1 MIAEKIAN
9 RSSSPSGGFHALIG
23 YVARDD
29 RHAAEIGHEPLAGA
43 AMGVV
48 NMDADVDTAEDR
60 KIVAE
65 IMNTT
70 AMMSCRVKNPIYHLV
85 VSWRPGEHP
94 DRKQAEEAVQHVMK
108 SIGMGECECFW
119 AMHHDTDNNHL
130 HLAINRVHPVKG
142 IAIKTSMDYYS
153 LDQAMRELELRQGWG
168 HAPGPKVV
176 IRDEEGKATIVSL
189 SKKGRRDLGL
199 LREERA
205 QEQRE
210 PTDQAAKRSHHQ
222 GAPSFQEWV
231 THDPARALQKALA
244 LPGATWETMHQKLAE
259 YGLVILP
266 KNRGQKSGLVVTSQI
281 GDRVVS
287 AKASQLGRWA
297 ARQALEQKLGA
308 WQPPVGDAIK
318 VPVKDSYAEFLH
330 RFQKGMEDG
339 WGKGT
344 EEHRGNARR
353 PDDERWR
360 HERRARG
367 TDRRAGDSGYEEKR
381 QQRRKARAKARDE
394 LHQRFNLE
402 QLALKE
408 KRKKQRREM
417 TVRHGQEREA
427 LRRDL
432 SGRRADF
439 IADRR
444 SRGVSPKISASLWAF
459 QAAQER
465 EALQIQQ
472 AQERK
477 GQEKLPRSLVWREWL
492 EQQAGLGDE
501 AAKAALRG
509 IRYRE
514 QRQSKQTQNGIEGE
528 DLEPLR
534 PVLMNIRAEV
544 DHRRQVVTYRAV
556 DGEALFTDTGPRID
570 VHNRDAATMEAAL
583 RVAAQKYGGQVELT
597 GTAAFREEAAR
608 MAARLGIAILDE
620 DLKEVWGQ
628 ERAVMEQER
637 PHRGGSR
644 DQDGGP
650 SPHQEGRQSPET
662 GREAES
668 SQSYRGEEDLSPKS
682 DHAVGGGV
690 EPQAEEQEVE
700 EGIER

>member
-1 MIAEKIAN
+1 MIPN
-9 RSSSPSGGFHALIG
+9 RGSSPSGGFHALIG
-23 YVARDD
+23 YVSRDD
-29 RHAAEIGHEPLAGA
+29 RHAAEMGHEPLAGA
-43 AMGVV
+43 VMGVV

-65 IMNTT
+65 IMNAT

-94 DRKQAEEAVQHVMK
+94 DRQQTEEAVHHVMK
-108 SIGMGECECFW
+108 SIGMEECECFW
-119 AMHHDTDNNHL
+119 AMHRDTDKDHL

-142 IAIKTSMDYYS
+142 VAIKTSMDYYR
-153 LDQAMRELELRQGWG
+153 LDQAMRELELQQGWG
-168 HAPGPKVV
+168 HAAGPKVV
-176 IRDEEGKATIVSL
+176 VRDEEGKATIVSM
-189 SKKGRRDLGL
+189 SKKRRRDLGL
-199 LREERA
+199 LRDERA
-205 QEQRE
+205 QGQRE
-210 PTDQAAKRSHHQ
+210 PSDQAAKRAHHQ

-231 THDPARALQKALA
+231 TQDPARALQNALA
-244 LPGATWETMHQKLAE
+244 LPGATWDTVHQKLAE
-259 YGLVILP
+259 YGLAILP

-281 GDRVVS
+281 GDRVVT
-287 AKASQLGRWA
+287 AKASQMGRWA
-297 ARQALEQKLGA
+297 ARQALEQKLGT
-308 WQPPVGDAIK
+308 WRPPVGDVTKLPA
-318 VPVKDSYAEFLH
+318 KDSYGDFVV

-339 WGKGT
+339 LGKG
-344 EEHRGNARR
+344 RGKHQEDAGR
-353 PDDERWR
+353 PDDERWG

-367 TDRRAGDSGYEEKR
+367 ADRRTRDPGYEEKR
-381 QQRRKARAKARDE
+381 QQRREERARARDE
-394 LHQRFNLE
+394 LHQRFKVE

-417 TVRHGQEREA
+417 TERHGQERET

-439 IADRR
+439 IADGR
-444 SRGVSPKISASLWAF
+444 SMGVSPKISASLWAF
-459 QAAQER
+459 QAARER

-492 EQQAGLGDE
+492 EQQAGHGDE

-514 QRQSKQTQNGIEGE
+514 QRQSKQAQNGIEGE

-534 PVLMNIRAEV
+534 PVLMGIKAEV
-544 DHRRQVVTYRAV
+544 DHRRQVVTYHAP

-570 VHNRDAATMEAAL
+570 VHNRDAATIEAAL
-583 RVAAQKYGGQVELT
+583 RIAAQKYGGQVELT

-608 MAARLGIAILDE
+608 MAARLGIGVLDG
-620 DLKEVWGQ
+620 DLKEVWGW

-637 PHRGGSR
+637 EQRGGGR
-644 DQDGGP
+644 DQDKGP
-650 SPHQEGRQSPET
+650 SRHHEGGQSPET
-662 GREAES
+662 GPEAKS
-668 SQSYRGEEDLSPKS
+668 SQSNRGEEDLSPTS
-682 DHAVGGGV
+682 DHAVGSGV
-690 EPQAEEQEVE
+690 EPLAEEQEVE
-700 EGIER
+700 EGRGR

>member
-1 MIAEKIAN
+1 MVIAEKIAN
-9 RSSSPSGGFHALIG
+9 KSSSPSGGFHALID

-29 RHAAEIGHEPLAGA
+29 RRAAEIGHGPLAGA

-65 IMNTT
+65 IMNAT

-85 VSWRPGEHP
+85 VSWQSGEHP
-94 DRKQAEEAVQHVMK
+94 DRRQAEEAVHHVMK
-108 SIGMGECECFW
+108 SIGMEECECFW
-119 AMHHDTDNNHL
+119 AMHRDTDNDHL

-142 IAIKTSMDYYS
+142 VAIKTSMDYYS
-153 LDQAMRELELRQGWG
+153 LDQAMRELELLQGWG

-176 IRDEEGKATIVSL
+176 IRDEKGKATIVSL

-205 QEQRE
+205 QWQRE
-210 PTDQAAKRSHHQ
+210 PTDQAAKRAHHQ

-231 THDPARALQKALA
+231 THDPARALREVLA
-244 LPGATWETMHQKLAE
+244 LPGATWETVHQQLAE
-259 YGLVILP
+259 YGLAILP

-281 GDRVVS
+281 GDRVIS

-297 ARQALEQKLGA
+297 ARQALEQKLGP
-308 WQPPVGDAIK
+308 WRPLVGD
-318 VPVKDSYAEFLH
+318 VTRLPVKDSYGEFLD

-339 WGKGT
+339 WGTGRK
-344 EEHRGNARR
+344 EHRENVRR
-353 PDDERWR
+353 PDDEHGR
-360 HERRARG
+360 H
-367 TDRRAGDSGYEEKR
+367 DRQAEDPGYEEKR
-381 QQRRKARAKARDE
+381 RQRREERARARDE
-394 LHQRFNLE
+394 LHQRFKVE

-417 TVRHGQEREA
+417 TERHGREREA

-432 SGRRADF
+432 SGQRVDF
-439 IADRR
+439 IADGR
-444 SRGVSPKISASLWAF
+444 SKGVSPKISASLWAF

-477 GQEKLPRSLVWREWL
+477 GQEMLPRSLVWREWL
-492 EQQAGLGDE
+492 EQQAGRGDE

-509 IRYRE
+509 IRYQE
-514 QRQSKQTQNGIEGE
+514 QRDAKRKQNGIEGE

-534 PVLMNIRAEV
+534 PVLMGIKADV
-544 DHRRQVVTYRAV
+544 DHHRQVVTYRAA
-556 DGEALFTDTGPRID
+556 DGEALFTDTGSRID
-570 VHNRDAATMEAAL
+570 VHNRDAVTMEAAL

-608 MAARLGIAILDE
+608 IAARLGIGVLDE

-637 PHRGGSR
+637 TQRGGGC
-644 DQDGGP
+644 DQDGEP
-650 SPHQEGRQSPET
+650 SRHQEGGQSPET
-662 GREAES
+662 GPEAKS
-668 SQSYRGEEDLSPKS
+668 SQSNRGEE

-690 EPQAEEQEVE
+690 EPQAEEHEVE
-700 EGIER
+700 EGMER